1 MKIIKKHQKL
11 IVFVITCF
19 SIYFIYN
26 YSGEQNKI
34 TYITLGDGYAE
45 GLNSYQQPS
54 YGYSDYLKDYY
65 EERDE
70 LKFYYD
76 GYTNKEMTLKDL
88 KKDIE
93 LNTREKDGHTSIKE
107 ALRESNLL
115 TMSVGL
121 NDIRHKLS
129 ECDQITK
136 NDEKRI
142 EKEITNQVEET
153 IKELR
158 KYYKYDIYIIEYP
171 NLYPQNS
178 MERRLLTKLNN
189 KYKSLSK
196 EKYTVFVENPEIEK
210 NREKYVENPKTIYLN
225 SFGYKKIFENIK
237 ANIEK

>member
-11 IVFVITCF
+11 IVFVITCL

-45 GLNSYQQPS
+45 GLNLYQQTS

-65 EERDE
+65 EERAE

-129 ECDQITK
+129 ECDQITQ

-153 IKELR
+153 IKEIR

-178 MERRLLTKLNN
+178 VERRLLTKLNN

-210 NREKYVENPKTIYLN
+210 NREKYVENSKTIYLN

>member
-11 IVFVITCF
+11 IVFVITCL

-45 GLNSYQQPS
+45 GLNSYQQTS

-93 LNTREKDGHTSIKE
+93 LNRREKDGHTSIKE

-129 ECDQITK
+129 ECDQITQ

-153 IKELR
+153 IKEIR

-178 MERRLLTKLNN
+178 VERRLLTKLNN

-196 EKYTVFVENPEIEK
+196 EKHTVFVENSEIEK
-210 NREKYVENPKTIYLN
+210 NREKYVENSKTIYLN

>member
-11 IVFVITCF
+11 IVFVITCL

-45 GLNSYQQPS
+45 GLNSYQQTS

-129 ECDQITK
+129 ECNQITQ

-178 MERRLLTKLNN
+178 VERRLLTKLNN

-196 EKYTVFVENPEIEK
+196 EKHTVFVENSEIEK
-210 NREKYVENPKTIYLN
+210 NKEKYVENSKTIYLN

>member
-11 IVFVITCF
+11 IVFVITCL

-45 GLNSYQQPS
+45 GLNSYQQTS

-153 IKELR
+153 IKEIR

-178 MERRLLTKLNN
+178 VERRLLTKLNN

-196 EKYTVFVENPEIEK
+196 EKHTVFVENSEIEK
-210 NREKYVENPKTIYLN
+210 NKEKYVENSKTIYLN

>member
-11 IVFVITCF
+11 IVFVITCL

-45 GLNSYQQPS
+45 GLNSYQQTS

-129 ECDQITK
+129 ECDQITQ

-178 MERRLLTKLNN
+178 VERRLLTRLNN

-196 EKYTVFVENPEIEK
+196 EKHTVFVENSEIEK
-210 NREKYVENPKTIYLN
+210 NKEKYVENSKTIYLN

>member
-11 IVFVITCF
+11 IVFVITCL

-34 TYITLGDGYAE
+34 TYITFGDGYAE
-45 GLNSYQQPS
+45 GLNSYQQTS

-129 ECDQITK
+129 ECDQITQ

-153 IKELR
+153 IKEIR

-178 MERRLLTKLNN
+178 VERRLLTKLNN

-210 NREKYVENPKTIYLN
+210 NREKYVENSKTIYLN

-237 ANIEK
+237 SNIEK

>member
-11 IVFVITCF
+11 IVFVITCL

-45 GLNSYQQPS
+45 GLNSYQQTS

-76 GYTNKEMTLKDL
+76 GYTNNEMTLKDL
-88 KKDIE
+88 KKDIK

-178 MERRLLTKLNN
+178 VERRLLTKLNN

-196 EKYTVFVENPEIEK
+196 EKHTVFVENSEIEK
-210 NREKYVENPKTIYLN
+210 NREKYVENSKTIYLN

>member
-11 IVFVITCF
+11 IVFIITCL
-19 SIYFIYN
+19 SIYFIYS
-26 YSGEQNKI
+26 YSGQQNKI
-34 TYITLGDGYAE
+34 TYINLGDGYAQ
-45 GLNSYQQPS
+45 GLNSYNQTS

-65 EERDE
+65 EERNE
-70 LKFYYD
+70 LKYYYN

-93 LNTREKDGHTSIKE
+93 LNTRETNGHTSIKE
-107 ALRESNLL
+107 SLRESNLL
-115 TMSVGL
+115 TISVGL

-129 ECDQITK
+129 ECDQITQ

-142 EKEITNQVEET
+142 EKEIKKQIDET
-153 IKELR
+153 ITEIR
-158 KYYKYDIYIIEYP
+158 KYYKYDLYIIGYP

-178 MERRLLTKLNN
+178 VERELLTALNN
-189 KYKSLSK
+189 KYKSLAK
-196 EKYTVFVENPEIEK
+196 EKSTFFVENTEIEK
-210 NREKYVENPKTIYLN
+210 NKTKYVENPKTIYLN